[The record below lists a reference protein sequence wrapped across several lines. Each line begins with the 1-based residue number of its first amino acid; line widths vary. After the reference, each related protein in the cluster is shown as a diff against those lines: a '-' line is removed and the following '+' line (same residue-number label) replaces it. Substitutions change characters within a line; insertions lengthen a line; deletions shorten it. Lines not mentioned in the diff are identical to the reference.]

1 MSWIRIAAAG
11 IALCASASVA
21 TAQGAPAGA
30 EHGKAHG
37 KEHGKEQNVR
47 GHARGHAMLFEGIT
61 LTASQQAAIDGIR
74 ARYGAE
80 HGKTMQS
87 GTTPN
92 GARQDGAARE
102 KMAGMME
109 QQNAEIRA
117 VLDAEQQKVFDA
129 NVATMKERRDKMRSK
144 QPRT

>member
-11 IALCASASVA
+11 LALCASASVA
-21 TAQGAPAGA
+21 TAQGTAGA
-30 EHGKAHG
+30 EQ
-37 KEHGKEQNVR
+37 GKEQKVR

-61 LTASQQAAIDGIR
+61 LTASQQASVDGIR
-74 ARYGAE
+74 AKYRAE

-87 GTTPN
+87 GNTPN
-92 GARQDGAARE
+92 GGRQDAAART

-117 VLDAEQQKVFDA
+117 VLDASQQTVFDA
-129 NVATMKERRDKMRSK
+129 NVAKMKERRDKMRSK
-144 QPRT
+144 QPRA

>member
-21 TAQGAPAGA
+21 TAQGAPSGA

-37 KEHGKEQNVR
+37 KEQKGR
-47 GHARGHAMLFEGIT
+47 GQAALFEGIT

-74 ARYGAE
+74 AKHRAE

-87 GTTPN
+87 SGSTPS
-92 GARQDGAARE
+92 GSRQDGAARE
-102 KMAGMME
+102 KMADMME

-117 VLDAEQQKVFDA
+117 VLDADQQKVFDA
-129 NVATMKERRDKMRSK
+129 NVATMKERRGKVRSK